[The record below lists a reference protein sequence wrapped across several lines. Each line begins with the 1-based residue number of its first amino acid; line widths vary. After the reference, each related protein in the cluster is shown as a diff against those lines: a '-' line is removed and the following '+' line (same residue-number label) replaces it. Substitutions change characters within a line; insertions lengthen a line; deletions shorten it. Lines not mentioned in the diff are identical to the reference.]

1 MAYINFND
9 SYSSAQAYTDSLNSS
24 YTLYFAT
31 NTNSK
36 NCSALIKNG
45 TYYGI
50 IETDYNLDYSN
61 GKLSVVTPLAYSNVG
76 SSEAKTTPYNVEVYS
91 NSVHRVEGSIG
102 GLNVILDYNSLSDD
116 IFNSKIIFYT
126 YDSVVSS
133 TSVQVF
139 AMINGTISSNIAY
152 WPYGE
157 INLKPS
163 TLYELDI
170 ISLYHPVITGS
181 ASPPSMIAM
190 CVLTPFSKN

>member
-9 SYSSAQAYTDSLNSS
+9 SYNSAQAYTDSLNSS

-31 NTNSK
+31 NTNGK

-50 IETDYNLDYSN
+50 IETDDNLYYSN
-61 GKLSVVTPLAYSNVG
+61 GKLSVITPLDYSNVG
-76 SSEAKTTPYNVEVYS
+76 TTEAKTTPYNVEIY
-91 NSVHRVEGSIG
+91 NNCVHRVEGSIA
-102 GLNVILDYNSLSDD
+102 GLNAILDYSSLSGD

-139 AMINGTISSNIAY
+139 AMINGAISSNIAY
-152 WPYGE
+152 FPYGE
-157 INLKPS
+157 INLKPN

-170 ISLYHPVITGS
+170 ISLYHPMITGYT
-181 ASPPSMIAM
+181 SPPSIIAM